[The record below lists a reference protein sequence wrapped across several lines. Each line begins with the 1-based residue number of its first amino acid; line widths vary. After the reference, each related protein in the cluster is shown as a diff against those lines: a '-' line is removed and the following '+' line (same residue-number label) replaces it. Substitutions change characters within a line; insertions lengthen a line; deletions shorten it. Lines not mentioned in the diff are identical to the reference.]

1 MKINR
6 KIFNILFV
14 VLLFSVFAENGYS
27 QKNNTTS
34 EIKQLLKEIRKEEA
48 ELKKLRGQKATTVK
62 RIAATQSKINNYR
75 KILRTLDNEI
85 YSLSERL
92 KVINEDIKK
101 YRKNIDLIKKDV
113 SRSNIFVIDNLG
125 YSYIKI
131 ITTTKKAEN
140 TVKTLEIMSKAND
153 FLNEKVVELNSSIEK
168 LNELTSEQK
177 SKLNSLSSMK
187 REKDSAIKALNR
199 EQLEYNR
206 ELTLLRNDEAGRI
219 EYIEMLSF
227 QHKELDSK
235 IKTNSYLVVNSSNR
249 EFVALKGKMAWPI
262 TGKVIEK
269 YGNRYIKEANVNM
282 FNKGIKILPSSSSD
296 VLNVYT
302 GTVIFAD
309 YMKGFEN
316 LVVVSHGGAYYTV
329 YGNLSYLNVS
339 NGDKIGSG
347 ETLGRIEVTDDKS
360 SSSLYFEI
368 RQKEEALN
376 PLEWLVL

>member
-6 KIFNILFV
+6 KIFNILFI
-14 VLLFSVFAENGYS
+14 VLLFSIFAENGYS

-85 YSLSERL
+85 YFLTDRL
-92 KVINEDIKK
+92 KVINEEIKR
-101 YRKNIDLIKKDV
+101 YTKNIDTIKKDV

-131 ITTTKKAEN
+131 ITTAKKTEN
-140 TVKTLEIMSKAND
+140 TVKTLEIMSKANN
-153 FLNEKVVELNSSIEK
+153 FLNEKVIELNSSIEK
-168 LNELTSEQK
+168 LNELTYEQK

-206 ELTLLRNDEAGRI
+206 ELTLLKNDEAGRI
-219 EYIEMLSF
+219 EYIEMLNF
-227 QHKELDSK
+227 QHKELDNK
-235 IKTNSYLVVNSSNR
+235 IKTDSNMVINSSNR
-249 EFVALKGKMAWPI
+249 EFVALKGRMAWPI
-262 TGKVIEK
+262 TGRVIEK
-269 YGNRYIKEANVNM
+269 YGNRYVKEANVNM
-282 FNKGIKILPSSSSD
+282 FNKGIKILPTSSSD

-339 NGDKIGSG
+339 NGDKVGSG
-347 ETLGRIEVTDDKS
+347 EILGRVEVTGDNN

>member
-6 KIFNILFV
+6 KILNILFV

-75 KILRTLDNEI
+75 KILRSLDNEI

-206 ELTLLRNDEAGRI
+206 ELTLLKNDEAGRI

-227 QHKELDSK
+227 QHKELDNK
-235 IKTNSYLVVNSSNR
+235 IKTNSNLVVNSSNR

-269 YGNRYIKEANVNM
+269 YGSRYIKEANVNM